1 MGLEH
6 AFRLMVLVVLQL
18 ESDFLWVDWT
28 TPSLVST
35 LEPLLRTLLG
45 SPWCPPNHMS
55 LSFPIWGSCAWF
67 MNLRI
72 HIFSMKMSWF
82 YVVSRASEVW
92 SWLLLIFDWLGWRRK
107 KWQLAEAFPTFCHIN
122 FSFMSL
128 EKWWDFNLWRKDSSP
143 SWHVSVFWYD

>member
-6 AFRLMVLVVLQL
+6 TFRLMILVMLQL
-18 ESDFLWVDWT
+18 ESAFPMADWT
-28 TPSLVST
+28 APNQVST
-35 LEPLLRTLLG
+35 LEPLLGTLLG
-45 SPWCPPNHMS
+45 SLWCPPNHNS

-82 YVVSRASEVW
+82 YVVSGDSEVW

-107 KWQLAEAFPTFCHIN
+107 KWQLAEAFPAFCHIT
-122 FSFMSL
+122 FCFMSL
-128 EKWWDFNLWRKDSSP
+128 EKWWDFSLWRKDSSP
-143 SWHVSVFWYD
+143 GRQVSIFLSN